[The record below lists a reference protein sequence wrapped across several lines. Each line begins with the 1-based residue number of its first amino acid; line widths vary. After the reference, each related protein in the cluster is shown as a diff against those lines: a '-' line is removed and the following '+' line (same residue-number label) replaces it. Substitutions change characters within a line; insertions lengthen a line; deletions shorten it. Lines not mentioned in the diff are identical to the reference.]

1 MKLKKIKLLL
11 LGMIFLGL
19 LGGLTACGK
28 KGAKDNSVKRIQ
40 NKKTIVLGTSADAPP
55 FEYTAMKNGKK
66 KIVGFDIMLGQKIA
80 DDLGVKL
87 KVENI
92 AFSTLV
98 TELQDKKV
106 DMVLSSMIP
115 TAEGKKAVSFSDPYY
130 KAGNVLMIKRSDL
143 NKYRKISDL
152 DGASIGAQQGSANE
166 KIAKTQLPDTH
177 LVSEGNL
184 GTLTTELKVGKL
196 KGVVLGEEDAK
207 AYQLKYPDVYTISK
221 IKLKISVENSS
232 ISVGLN
238 KDDKDLKKRIDKVIN
253 KLKKSGELDKMLD
266 QAQKEQLRNS

>member
-1 MKLKKIKLLL
+1 
-11 LGMIFLGL
+11 MIFLGL
-19 LGGLTACGK
+19 LGGLTVCGK

-115 TAEGKKAVSFSDPYY
+115 TAERKKAVSFSDPYH
-130 KAGNVLMIKRSDL
+130 KAGNVLMIKRSVILMGQALVPSRDRPMKKL
-143 NKYRKISDL
+143 RKHSCQIPIWS
-152 DGASIGAQQGSANE
+152 
-166 KIAKTQLPDTH
+166 P
-177 LVSEGNL
+177 
-184 GTLTTELKVGKL
+184 
-196 KGVVLGEEDAK
+196 
-207 AYQLKYPDVYTISK
+207 
-221 IKLKISVENSS
+221 
-232 ISVGLN
+232 
-238 KDDKDLKKRIDKVIN
+238 
-253 KLKKSGELDKMLD
+253 
-266 QAQKEQLRNS
+266 KEIWGH

>member
-1 MKLKKIKLLL
+1 
-11 LGMIFLGL
+11 
-19 LGGLTACGK
+19 
-28 KGAKDNSVKRIQ
+28 
-40 NKKTIVLGTSADAPP
+40 
-55 FEYTAMKNGKK
+55 MKNGKK
-66 KIVGFDIMLGQKIA
+66 KIVGFDIMLGKKIA

-266 QAQKEQLRNS
+266 QAQKEQLKDSQ